1 MEDIK
6 TPYLNIQ
13 TDFGFKQVFGQ
24 VKNKK
29 ALIRFLNILFAGK
42 LTVTDVIYHDKE
54 IIPSEE
60 EGKRIIYDVYCTMPM
75 KKSDSSY
82 FPVSQKDGADGEKDS
97 EHHFI
102 LEMQNIYI
110 QPFEERLV
118 FYASKMIVGQGKAG
132 WDYELAPVFAIA
144 VTDFNFNH
152 MSPKLMR
159 DVMLVDRE
167 SMEPLTDKVH
177 IFLCSLKEVP
187 AHWEE
192 CKTELEE
199 ILFLI
204 KNMENMD
211 NTSMAYKE
219 GRYPEIFEAARS
231 SRLRP
236 SDMVEYRKSLDRLRD
251 LQRGIKYETENARR
265 KALEEGRAE
274 GRAEGMA
281 EGMEIGEAKG
291 KNAERRESIR
301 IMISLGISAEKVAEK
316 YQISVM
322 DVRKIAGLQ

>member
-1 MEDIK
+1 MEEIK
-6 TPYLNIQ
+6 TPYINIQ
-13 TDFGFKQVFGQ
+13 TDFGFKEVFGQ

-29 ALIRFLNILFAGK
+29 AIIRFLNVLFSGK
-42 LTVTDVIYHDKE
+42 LTVRDVVYHDKE
-54 IIPSEE
+54 ILPSEE
-60 EGKRIIYDVYCTMPM
+60 KGKRIVYDVYCTMPTT
-75 KKSDSSY
+75 KSGSPF
-82 FPVSQKDGADGEKDS
+82 FPVAQKNGKEEEDKS

-152 MSPKLMR
+152 MSPKLVR

-177 IFLCSLKEVP
+177 ILLCSLKEIP
-187 AHWEE
+187 SRWEN
-192 CKTELEE
+192 CRTELEE
-199 ILFLI
+199 MLFLI

-211 NTSMAYKE
+211 DTSVAYKE
-219 GRYPEIFEAARS
+219 GRYPEVFEAARS

-236 SDMVEYRKSLDRLRD
+236 SDIVEYRKSLDRLRD
-251 LQRGIKYETENARR
+251 IQRGIKYETENARR

-274 GRAEGMA
+274 GRAEASA
-281 EGMEIGEAKG
+281 EEIREAK
-291 KNAERRESIR
+291 ALAR
-301 IMISLGISAEKVAEK
+301 
-316 YQISVM
+316 
-322 DVRKIAGLQ
+322 